1 VRDGAWVNAHFFDIL
16 CFEKDIYF
24 RNLYFF
30 DDLTLIPHTNRP
42 FWCGPKIASIAMEI
56 RI

>member
-1 VRDGAWVNAHFFDIL
+1 VRDGAWVNAHFLIF
-16 CFEKDIYF
+16 CFEKDIF
-24 RNLYFF
+24 MYFF